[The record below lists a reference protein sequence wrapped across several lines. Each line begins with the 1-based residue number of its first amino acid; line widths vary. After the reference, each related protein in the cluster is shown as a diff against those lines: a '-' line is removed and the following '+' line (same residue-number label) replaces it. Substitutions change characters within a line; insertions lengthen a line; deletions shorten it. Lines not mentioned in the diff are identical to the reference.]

1 MSLGDLIRKQRGAR
15 GLTQYQLARNLNV
28 TQSYMSQL
36 ESGTRKPRQA
46 DFVIRLAREIGVS
59 ADDVWLAMGQA
70 PPDLV
75 AALTQDD
82 CVRVARLALNIR
94 TPQ

>member
-15 GLTQYQLARNLNV
+15 GLTQYQLARNLDV

-36 ESGTRKPRQA
+36 ESGTRKPRQTG
-46 DFVIRLAREIGVS
+46 FVIRLAREIGVS
-59 ADDVWLAMGQA
+59 ADDIWLAMGQA

-75 AALTQDD
+75 AALTHPER
-82 CVRVARLALNIR
+82 VRAARLALDIR
-94 TPQ
+94 TPE